1 MMLDSKHHGVRR
13 GASRRRG
20 IGRRIRDGFS
30 SWLVNHLQAAV
41 FSLGQMA
48 RNPLGSLMTAAVVG
62 IALALPAGFYLIL
75 DNAQRVAGGWD
86 ATLQIALYL
95 EIDVS
100 SERAEQLA
108 AELRDDAEVRA
119 VQYISRQSALDEF
132 RELSGFAEAIDALPD
147 NPLPAVLLVQPASGT
162 ATDAAAYERLLDRL
176 GQFPEVELAQFDRQW
191 LMRLQ
196 AIIDAI
202 QRAVLILSCIL
213 ALAVL
218 LIIGNTIRLA
228 IYNRRPEIEITKLFG
243 ATDGFIQ
250 RPFLYTGFWYGL
262 FGALLAWLL
271 ISAAFLFLR
280 TPIMDL
286 AALYASDYRL
296 TGASLLQVL
305 ALFLGGILLG
315 LAGSWIAVQRHLK
328 AIEPA

>member
-1 MMLDSKHHGVRR
+1 MLDGKHGSARR

-20 IGRRIRDGFS
+20 IGARLRDGFN
-30 SWLVNHLQAAV
+30 SWLLSHLQAAV

-95 EIDVS
+95 DLDVTH
-100 SERAEQLA
+100 EQAGQLA
-108 AELRDDAEVRA
+108 ARLRDDPEIRA
-119 VQYISRQSALDEF
+119 VDYISRQAALDEF
-132 RELSGFAEAIDALPD
+132 RQLSGFAEAIDALPD
-147 NPLPAVLLVQPASGT
+147 NPLPAVLLVQPATGS
-162 ATDAAAYERLLDRL
+162 ATDTAMYERLLERL
-176 GQFPEVELAQFDRQW
+176 GQLPEVDLAQFDRQW

-196 AIIDAI
+196 AIIEAI
-202 QRAVLILSCIL
+202 QRAVLILSCVL

-262 FGALLAWLL
+262 LGATLAWLL

-280 TPIMDL
+280 TPIMEL

-296 TGASLLQVL
+296 TGTSVLQVL
-305 ALFLGGILLG
+305 GLFAGGILLG